1 MVPFC
6 VSVKDVVLENQS
18 LHRELEL
25 WKAKSTDV
33 NRIIDQTSS
42 LIRQAIKKDMVST
55 PWPYHPSDIATHSTI
70 PNELQRFLVGL
81 LTGNPTSTANTSQR
95 TDILV
100 ESFSQDMI
108 YAVTHGQY
116 KPPKHFLLPY
126 AVKTLT
132 GNTEIIRILN
142 KFGHGVSYDQLEEND
157 TAMCLQK
164 LAMGF
169 NQRAVLPVSIKPHVF
184 TNLAWD
190 NIDRLEETLTGK
202 GTSHQVNGIAVQPKV
217 YGPYPPMPE
226 LPSLDKQKQRSL
238 KIDHEELEV
247 YYASA
252 RVGPQL
258 LPTSE
263 SHVQEAQEDAQVA
276 SNKNLAWVL
285 ARQTNSDCQ
294 TIPSW
299 TGFNIKTRDQE
310 LISEDVVGYLPT
322 INAPAT
328 ELTTVYEILKQSDL
342 IRKELSLDTII
353 VVMDQAL
360 YAKAVEITWKE
371 KDKFSHLLLR
381 MGTFHTIMNALSI
394 IGKRFCDAG
403 LKDICIEAGLV
414 AEGSINGVIDG
425 KQYNRAI
432 RVHKCIYE
440 ALMRLA
446 WAEFTLWADNKEE
459 TSTVIKSC
467 VNKVNNIDDD
477 LNHQNFSDLLDNG
490 ELSEFWMSY
499 IDMIEHVI
507 LGLLC
512 ASREGNWNLHI
523 NGIRA
528 LIPWCF
534 AYDKVN
540 YARYLS
546 AYFAQ
551 MTNLPET
558 NPDVHR
564 AFQQGQF
571 SVQRSSNNPF
581 GRIPIDQTIEVTVN
595 KDTQTPGGTSGFSL
609 KAGAIKRYYITAEY
623 RSEFLRH
630 LRDMVQGD
638 QSKLNHADLQKPR
651 IKKDEDTVSAV
662 VSLIQAW
669 TNPFSEKQDLKSIS
683 TATSAPRDIASD
695 LIKACNIG
703 EQNYGTFKTERLK
716 NDPPAKPFHS
726 PLKTNKLKT
735 FTNMCKKKVLKTNG
749 KNVILK
755 ADRSL
760 FGRIIVMAQRRNLK
774 MEDILSHPLGPL
786 PWALST
792 PKGLLRKTNKA
803 SLATT
808 LQKNVTVADQLPPNP
823 VCVIDGMNLVQ
834 RVKGDQVTFGDI
846 ATTILTMALCEGR
859 KSTRIDVVFDT
870 YRKNS
875 IKNSERLA

>member
-1 MVPFC
+1 M
-6 VSVKDVVLENQS
+6 
-18 LHRELEL
+18 
-25 WKAKSTDV
+25 
-33 NRIIDQTSS
+33 
-42 LIRQAIKKDMVST
+42 
-55 PWPYHPSDIATHSTI
+55 
-70 PNELQRFLVGL
+70 
-81 LTGNPTSTANTSQR
+81 
-95 TDILV
+95 
-100 ESFSQDMI
+100 
-108 YAVTHGQY
+108 
-116 KPPKHFLLPY
+116 
-126 AVKTLT
+126 
-132 GNTEIIRILN
+132 
-142 KFGHGVSYDQLEEND
+142 SYDQLEEND

-202 GTSHQVNGIAVQPKV
+202 GTSHRVNGIAVQPKV

-263 SHVQEAQEDAQVA
+263 SHVQEAQEGAQVA

-467 VNKVNNIDDD
+467 VDKVNNIDDD
-477 LNHQNFSDLLDNG
+477 LNHQNFSDLLDCPQFLELATLWRDFLEHLRHNNG

-507 LGLLC
+507 LGLLR

-595 KDTQTPGGTSGFSL
+595 KGHSDS
-609 KAGAIKRYYITAEY
+609 
-623 RSEFLRH
+623 
-630 LRDMVQGD
+630 
-638 QSKLNHADLQKPR
+638 
-651 IKKDEDTVSAV
+651 
-662 VSLIQAW
+662 W
-669 TNPFSEKQDLKSIS
+669 
-683 TATSAPRDIASD
+683 RDIRVQPQSRSNQKI
-695 LIKACNIG
+695 L
-703 EQNYGTFKTERLK
+703 Y
-716 NDPPAKPFHS
+716 HS
-726 PLKTNKLKT
+726 
-735 FTNMCKKKVLKTNG
+735 
-749 KNVILK
+749 
-755 ADRSL
+755 
-760 FGRIIVMAQRRNLK
+760 
-774 MEDILSHPLGPL
+774 
-786 PWALST
+786 
-792 PKGLLRKTNKA
+792 
-803 SLATT
+803 
-808 LQKNVTVADQLPPNP
+808 
-823 VCVIDGMNLVQ
+823 
-834 RVKGDQVTFGDI
+834 RVPQ
-846 ATTILTMALCEGR
+846 
-859 KSTRIDVVFDT
+859 
-870 YRKNS
+870 
-875 IKNSERLA
+875 